1 MKKPSK
7 RQDVRRLTIDG
18 LTITMTDP
26 VVSADGSKWPRNAM
40 VRYSLPET
48 KTDKPITVIGNFAP
62 ATFTVTGWRYRIT
75 FTTRAFREKN
85 WTQLIMDDLTIHAG
99 DEFAEIK
106 NPEPL
111 TSGALLRDLPIARIL
126 KAAAMISSFVA
137 TVKPPPSKLKH
148 RITNETIYPARGY
161 IWPATGINI
170 IRIGADIPQ
179 VDLVEMVTG
188 TRKTKRENK
197 PPIYSLT
204 ALREIAA
211 WYKKAPD
218 LNGRNG
224 QRKNEWIAAQIGGN
238 KNTVQQQ
245 ITKAIEAGLIKT
257 PKPKRGTK

>member
-7 RQDVRRLTIDG
+7 RQDVRQLTIDD
-18 LTITMTDP
+18 LTITMVDP
-26 VVSADGSKWPRNAM
+26 VVSADGSQWPRNAM
-40 VRYSLPET
+40 VRYSTPET
-48 KTDKPITVIGNFAP
+48 KTDESITVIGNFAP
-62 ATFTVTGWRYRIT
+62 ATFTVSGWRYPIT
-75 FTTRAFREKN
+75 FTTRALRKN
-85 WTQLIMDDLTIHAG
+85 KWTQLIIEDLTIHAG

-106 NPEPL
+106 NPMPM

-137 TVKPPPSKLKH
+137 TVKPHGIKLPNK
-148 RITNETIYPARGY
+148 TIYPASGQLCSALRLD
-161 IWPATGINI
+161 I

-188 TRKTKRENK
+188 SRKTKRENK

-245 ITKAIEAGLIKT
+245 ITKAIEAGYIKI
-257 PKPKRGTK
+257 PKRKRVK

>member
-1 MKKPSK
+1 MKKPRKS
-7 RQDVRRLTIDG
+7 QDVRQLTIDD
-18 LTITMTDP
+18 LTVTMTAP
-26 VVSADGSKWPRNAM
+26 VVSADGSKWPHNAM
-40 VRYSLPET
+40 VRYSIPET

-62 ATFTVTGWRYRIT
+62 ATFTVTGWRYRVT
-75 FTTRAFREKN
+75 FTTRAFRESN
-85 WTQLIMDDLTIHAG
+85 WTQLIIDDLTIHAG

-106 NPEPL
+106 NPVPM

-126 KAAAMISSFVA
+126 KAATMISSFVA
-137 TVKPPPSKLKH
+137 TVKPRPLKLQNK
-148 RITNETIYPARGY
+148 TIYPARGY

-204 ALREIAA
+204 ALKEIAA
-211 WYKKAPD
+211 WHKKAPD

-245 ITKAIEAGLIKT
+245 ITKAIQAGLIKT